1 MSDKARSKS
10 RNGDAIENGAADDV
24 ATRIADVEIE
34 EETPSKKLTH
44 KEKKKLKKQQEYER
58 TMEMLTRAG
67 GQGHSELESNFTIS
81 QSQTQ
86 QRGNQQLD
94 HAVDIKVENFSIAAK
109 GKELF
114 TNASLLIAQGRR
126 YGLVG
131 PNGYALLDPRDLWSI

>member
-1 MSDKARSKS
+1 MSSRAGSTSK
-10 RNGDAIENGAADDV
+10 NGDAIENGAADDV
-24 ATRIADVEIE
+24 ATRIADVVLDM

-44 KEKKKLKKQQEYER
+44 KERKKLKKQQEYER
-58 TMEMLTRAG
+58 TMEMLTSKG

-131 PNGYALLDPRDLWSI
+131 PNGYALASLHPTEI